1 MITWR
6 LRNLSLKE
14 VHHGTRTLA
23 PIVSPDHGGGTNLTP
38 HRRQLP
44 APHGEY
50 DANPVFDAAGA
61 VGYQLLAPREDPDTG
76 LGHHYQSPCIGCGA
90 SS

>member
-23 PIVSPDHGGGTNLTP
+23 PIVSPDHGGGTNL
-38 HRRQLP
+38 REVP
-44 APHGEY
+44 AKNLTLIRDFLWLILRFG
-50 DANPVFDAAGA
+50 
-61 VGYQLLAPREDPDTG
+61 G
-76 LGHHYQSPCIGCGA
+76 LFQNA
-90 SS
+90 